1 MTLAAA
7 LLSVA
12 AAGTAG
18 AQSDYH
24 RSRPAPKEGFS
35 YPDCYCTNR
44 GERVELG
51 ELSCLRVG
59 GRRFTARCDMSLN
72 NPTWRRVR
80 DGCAPDGL
88 SLAPA
93 PAAPPASPPAAR
105 G

>member
-7 LLSVA
+7 LLCA
-12 AAGTAG
+12 AAAG

-59 GRRFTARCDMSLN
+59 GQRFTARCDMSLN

-93 PAAPPASPPAAR
+93 APSRPASPRAAP